1 MDYNEFSERIKAKY
15 PQYKNMDNKE
25 LAQRMVAKYPQ
36 YSDVT
41 FDETVKHSQ
50 PKGVNLTPSGIA
62 NKIGSSIGVGLASPF
77 VAMRDEIPLQQAF
90 TEGMQRAE
98 EARTK
103 DPLAKV
109 QDFITDTAVYSAL
122 PILRGGGVARFA
134 GNAAIQG
141 GIPGALEGLK
151 EGNAAGG
158 FGTSTGIAAAL
169 QSIPIV
175 GKPIGKAIQKG
186 IENPNF
192 QRGVSKT
199 LEAFTSVP
207 SDYSQLALEK
217 ELAGNSIFNKPF
229 DVNTAYQPIETTLRN
244 AKNILAKKYEPQK
257 LYKPIEQKLLKA
269 KDMLPSVESFAQ
281 EYNKLGNKAI
291 EGMNVIKENAANKI
305 ADVLENLN
313 NKEVANGGI
322 QNAVNSVINRFGEG
336 GVYNSAKR
344 NAPRVTNFLNEVLPQ
359 EGLTLRDLHRIKN
372 DLYDIGYQSAGA
384 KEGTQAEVARGTAE
398 QINNYLRGVAPEY
411 AAPND
416 RYSLIMDVERG
427 LDSENTIAKKIKEIG
442 SEGNILSGLDGRL
455 KDIDTLLPNQNKF
468 YKQAQELIK
477 NENKIK
483 DIDSLTRGFERN
495 PQKLANVQDIQT
507 INALN
512 NLENTTGI
520 KFMDDVNAI
529 QQEINRAQEINK
541 TIGREYE
548 RNPRLLGN
556 RSDLRFEQALDDLQ
570 NETGIKFMDD
580 LKRIRAQEAFNNLF
594 PGQGGG
600 SGSAQGFG
608 NLLRTS
614 IIGGAP
620 TAAAITGNPVSLLG
634 LAAISPK
641 MAGKGTIRNLG
652 KIYQA
657 AGREIP
663 ESVRRLLT
671 PLAIKGAVPMLYG
684 GINND

>member
-1 MDYNEFSERIKAKY
+1 MDYNEFSEKIKAKY
-15 PQYKNMDNKE
+15 PQYKDMDNKE

-36 YSDVT
+36 YSDIT
-41 FDETVKHSQ
+41 FDETVTHN
-50 PKGVNLTPSGIA
+50 PRKGVDLTPG
-62 NKIGSSIGVGLASPF
+62 GLVKQIPRALATPI
-77 VAMRDEIPLQQAF
+77 VAAKTGKNLGEAWQATGEVVQQA
-90 TEGMQRAE
+90 EKE
-98 EARTK
+98 H
-103 DPLAKV
+103 P
-109 QDFITDTAVYSAL
+109 ITFNSIPFATDLFVYSKLPWLRSAQGANLATKAGTFGANAL
-122 PILRGGGVARFA
+122 
-134 GNAAIQG
+134 IQG
-141 GIPGALEGLK
+141 GIPGAFEGLK

-158 FGTSTGIAAAL
+158 FGTGVGIAAGL

-175 GKPIGKAIQKG
+175 GKAIQKG

-192 QRGVSKT
+192 QKGVAKT

-217 ELAGNSIFNKPF
+217 ELAGGSIFNQPF
-229 DVNTAYQPIETTLRN
+229 NADTAYQPIERQLRE
-244 AKNILAKKYEPQK
+244 AKN
-257 LYKPIEQKLLKA
+257 
-269 KDMLPSVESFAQ
+269 MLPTKESFAK

-305 ADVLENLN
+305 ADVLDNLN
-313 NKEVANGGI
+313 NKEVGNSGI

-416 RYSLIMDVERG
+416 KYSLIMDVERG
-427 LDSENTIAKKIKEIG
+427 LDGENTIAKKIKNIG
-442 SEGNILSGLDGRL
+442 SENNILSGLDERL
-455 KDIDTLLPNQNKF
+455 KNIDNLLPNQNKF
-468 YKQAQELIK
+468 YKQAKEI
-477 NENKIK
+477 
-483 DIDSLTRGFERN
+483 IDSEN
-495 PQKLANVQDIQT
+495 E
-507 INALN
+507 INAIRN
-512 NLENTTGI
+512 
-520 KFMDDVNAI
+520 
-529 QQEINRAQEINK
+529 
-541 TIGREYE
+541 TIGKQYE

-556 RSDLRFEQALDDLQ
+556 RTDEAFEHALNDLQ
-570 NETGIKFMDD
+570 TKTGVKFMDD
-580 LKRIRAQEAFNNLF
+580 LNEIRAQEAFNNLF

-641 MAGKGTIRNLG
+641 IAGKGTIRNLG

-671 PLAIKGAVPMLYG
+671 PLAVRGAVPMLYG
-684 GINND
+684 GVSNYE